1 MIYDKQINIY
11 IFFLLITSS
20 SSSLF
25 SLFLTHSTY
34 CLYFQFLFVFILFV
48 SFYYVQRSK
57 VQILQNQITLCMFQK
72 KVFYNHPYTDIRV
85 YVCVF
90 VCTLSESSMIS
101 MQTRD
106 KKKKKFMKID
116 FKLSS
121 VSISKNVCKIVK
133 CLQEKR
139 EKVSVKSK

>member
-1 MIYDKQINIY
+1 M
-11 IFFLLITSS
+11 
-20 SSSLF
+20 
-25 SLFLTHSTY
+25 
-34 CLYFQFLFVFILFV
+34 C
-48 SFYYVQRSK
+48 
-57 VQILQNQITLCMFQK
+57 
-72 KVFYNHPYTDIRV
+72 
-85 YVCVF
+85 VC
-90 VCTLSESSMIS
+90 LSESSMIS